1 MFKKT
6 GLGFC
11 LGALLLCCASSAL
24 AAEEAKMPEPTG
36 AAVWKFITEESSFTD
51 WKRLPE
57 IPKTHGSY
65 VPDTPEQKTYAN
77 NHALEST
84 THPLNNG
91 AMVAKYN
98 LSPAN
103 EIKAISIMYKSKG
116 YNPSAGDWFWVEY
129 DPDGKILK
137 EGKVETCIK
146 CHSAA
151 ADRDY
156 LLAHDIVK

>member
-1 MFKKT
+1 
-6 GLGFC
+6 
-11 LGALLLCCASSAL
+11 
-24 AAEEAKMPEPTG
+24 
-36 AAVWKFITEESSFTD
+36 
-51 WKRLPE
+51 
-57 IPKTHGSY
+57 
-65 VPDTPEQKTYAN
+65 
-77 NHALEST
+77 
-84 THPLNNG
+84 
-91 AMVAKYN
+91 MVAKYN